1 MPTSRLGPGVKGI
14 LESTTLPTASEQPTK
29 APRERARKDKA
40 TPTTPAPARTP
51 ATNKGGRPRTLP
63 ENMTRIPVEL
73 PTDQV
78 IWLDRLALTM
88 RSRSGRAVKRA
99 PVIRAMLAAVA
110 ASGIDLSHVT
120 SEEEITQLLLA
131 KLKK

>member
-1 MPTSRLGPGVKGI
+1 MPTSRVGPGARSI
-14 LESTTLPTASEQPTK
+14 LESTTHQTPAKPPQGRP
-29 APRERARKDKA
+29 RKDA
-40 TPTTPAPARTP
+40 TPEASPAPTHTP

-73 PTDQV
+73 PVDQV
-78 IWLDRLALTM
+78 VWLDRLAIAM

-99 PVIRAMLAAVA
+99 PIIRAMLAAVA

-120 SEEEITQLLLA
+120 SEEEITSLLLK
-131 KLKK
+131 KLHVKSHQ